1 MVEGHEQGVD
11 HDAQG
16 DEQVDERVEYDERQ
30 ILKDSWFTLI
40 KFVLYLWYTIS
51 GLLQNNW
58 ISSVLNKK
66 PFSTSWNNI
75 KAKA

>member
-1 MVEGHEQGVD
+1 
-11 HDAQG
+11 
-16 DEQVDERVEYDERQ
+16 
-30 ILKDSWFTLI
+30 
-40 KFVLYLWYTIS
+40 VLYLWYTIS

-58 ISSVLNKK
+58 ISSVLNKT

>member
-30 ILKDSWFTLI
+30 ILKDS
-40 KFVLYLWYTIS
+40 
-51 GLLQNNW
+51 
-58 ISSVLNKK
+58 
-66 PFSTSWNNI
+66 
-75 KAKA
+75 